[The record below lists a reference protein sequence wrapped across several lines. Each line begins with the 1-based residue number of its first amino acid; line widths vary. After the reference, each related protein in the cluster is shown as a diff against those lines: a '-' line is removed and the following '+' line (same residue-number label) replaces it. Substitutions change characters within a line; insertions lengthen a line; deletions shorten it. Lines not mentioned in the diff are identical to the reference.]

1 MYRQIKAQNLSELV
15 VEKIIGLIDEGKLK
29 PGDKLP
35 AENTLAE
42 QLGVSRGVLREA
54 LIILQFQGFITRKP
68 KDGTYIR
75 SLQEINKE
83 NNSMTAL
90 MKKATYNDFIEVREA
105 LEIRTVELAIDRAKD
120 EDIEEIKEFINS
132 INLDNDS
139 YNLMDYNFHLKIAE
153 LSHNN
158 LLINFID
165 NYYGLIEELG
175 QISNKNRE
183 RKLEIIEE
191 HKNIIEAIS
200 LRDKDLAVKAIKH
213 HLRKIKEII

>member
-120 EDIEEIKEFINS
+120 EDIEEIKECS
-132 INLDNDS
+132 
-139 YNLMDYNFHLKIAE
+139 
-153 LSHNN
+153 
-158 LLINFID
+158 
-165 NYYGLIEELG
+165 
-175 QISNKNRE
+175 R
-183 RKLEIIEE
+183 
-191 HKNIIEAIS
+191 
-200 LRDKDLAVKAIKH
+200 
-213 HLRKIKEII
+213 